1 MLLSLSVFLLSA
13 SVLYYEIVLVRL
25 LALSHWQP
33 FVTLGISTALL
44 GFGISGTILMGTR
57 NILFPKRRIYY
68 PLLASLTAL
77 SLRPVLSAAG
87 SLRLEP
93 GLIIR
98 DPSQWLNLG
107 LLVSVLFIPFILSS
121 LALALPLLE
130 KETVG
135 KYYGWN
141 LAGACAGVF
150 LALLGMEHLDPSRLA
165 MPAAAISALACSASL
180 VHYYG
185 KPLRMGGLS
194 MILLLPLALYPSKP
208 ISFGPY
214 KDISYGLLLPESRV
228 VLEEWGTNGML
239 QVILAPSI
247 RSASGLSMRYR
258 GGLPDQGAL
267 YRDGDRI
274 GTLILTN
281 DETDKNFEYLKWQTA
296 AAPYSLLMP
305 GAKVVLV
312 GFDGGEGAVR
322 ARVHEVASVAVVEP
336 DRSVGRLVREHPD
349 LFRSWIFSSD
359 IVSLVP
365 SGARSFFYSGT
376 RENDAVIYPISGN
389 MASASAGISGAAEN
403 YELTVEGV
411 MAALETLNPNGL
423 VAIAGWNQAPS
434 TGRWKILNLLMA
446 VPGLFKDDGFTDRV
460 CLVTSWSTHIFIIKN
475 KQFKSEELS
484 RLGRFCDSRGFSIKA
499 GKELADLDSGHGWDT
514 SDFWDGSFDLRPPRD
529 SRPYPWHTLKASS
542 LRHLLGGTREEVF
555 PRVEW
560 GFFFLIMT
568 LILSC
573 SFAVILLV
581 VSRPRSAG
589 SGASIPF
596 FLYFTC
602 LGIGYMVIEILLI
615 KKSGIVLAPP
625 AVAAAYVLAPFLFF
639 SGLGSH
645 TAGRTTIHPLR
656 TRAVFLLIIPC
667 GYAAYAALEL
677 MPSIPG
683 PARLFLNPLL
693 MAPAAFF
700 MGMPFP
706 LALKSFPGRRETLV
720 PWAWAIS
727 GYMSVVGS
735 SLAGVLAVTAGFGAL
750 LLLGMA
756 CYLLAALLF
765 GKVVKGC

>member
-13 SVLYYEIVLVRL
+13 AVLYYEIVVVRL

-87 SLRLEP
+87 NLRLEP

-107 LLVSVLFIPFILSS
+107 LLVSVLFIPFILAS

-141 LAGACAGVF
+141 LAGACAGVVF
-150 LALLGMEHLDPSRLA
+150 ALLGMEHLDPSRLA
-165 MPAAAISALACSASL
+165 IPAVVISALACSVSL

-185 KPLRMGGLS
+185 KPLRYGGLT
-194 MILLLPLALYPSKP
+194 IALLIPFVLYPSKP

-214 KDISYGLLLPESRV
+214 KDISYGLLLPGSRV

-239 QVILAPSI
+239 QVVLAPSI

-274 GTLILTN
+274 GTLILAG
-281 DETDKNFEYLKWQTA
+281 DETDKDLDYLQWQTA
-296 AAPYSLLMP
+296 AAPYHILMP
-305 GAKVVLV
+305 GAKVALV
-312 GFDGGEGAVR
+312 GFDGGEEVVR
-322 ARVHEVASVAVVEP
+322 ARVHEVARVAVVEP
-336 DRSVGRLVREHPD
+336 DESIGRMIRNHPE
-349 LFRSWIFSSD
+349 LFRRWIFSPGF
-359 IVSLVP
+359 VSLVL
-365 SGARSFFYSGT
+365 SDVRSFFLSGT
-376 RENDAVIYPISGN
+376 HENDAVIYPISGN
-389 MASASAGISGAAEN
+389 MASTSAGISGAAEN

-411 MAALETLNPNGL
+411 SAALGTLSPNGL
-423 VAIAGWNQAPS
+423 VAIAGWNQAPP
-434 TGRWKILNLLMA
+434 TGRWKILNLLTEI
-446 VPGLFKDDGFTDRV
+446 PGLFKDDGFTGRV
-460 CLVTSWSTHIFIIKN
+460 CLVTSWSTHMFLIKN
-475 KQFKSEELS
+475 RQFTPEELS
-484 RLGRFCDSRGFSIKA
+484 RLSKFCDSRGFSLKES
-499 GKELADLDSGHGWDT
+499 GELATLTSGQIGST
-514 SDFWDGSFDLRPPRD
+514 SDLWANTLDLRPPRD
-529 SRPYPWHTLKASS
+529 NRPYPWHTLKVSS
-542 LRHLLGGTREEVF
+542 LRYLLGGTREEVF
-555 PRVEW
+555 PRIEW

-568 LILSC
+568 LVLSGTI
-573 SFAVILLV
+573 AVILLV
-581 VSRPRSAG
+581 ISRPGGG
-589 SGASIPF
+589 SPGASIPF
-596 FLYFTC
+596 FLYFSC
-602 LGIGYMVIEILLI
+602 LGIGYMVFEILLI
-615 KKSGIVLAPP
+615 KRSGIVLAPP
-625 AVAAAYVLAPFLFF
+625 AVAAAYVLAPFLLF

-645 TAGRTTIHPLR
+645 TAGRIVIHPIR

-667 GYAAYAALEL
+667 GYAAYAALGF
-677 MPSIPG
+677 MVSISG
-683 PARLFLNPLL
+683 PARLFLIPVL
-693 MAPAAFF
+693 MAPAAFL

-706 LALKSFPGRRETLV
+706 LALKSFSTRRETLV

-735 SLAGVLAVTAGFGAL
+735 SLAGVLAVTSGFGAL
-750 LLLGMA
+750 LLLGTA

-765 GKVVKGC
+765 GKVVR